1 MLNATEFKQLV
12 KQAPYKKVLPDAIYL
27 HKSAL
32 EHAPEKLVK
41 FIYAVANALKINEQ
55 EWDLVKLAKNAF
67 RLSLLH
73 YPDFFTESY
82 PALKTAI
89 TIDLEKLSHRVT
101 QYQQQDN
108 PPILHRKETM
118 ISPDHECYATFKSIT
133 EEGERAGLYEQPRL
147 IGFQQTW
154 LRLIE
159 KKGYTLIDGRLFRNT
174 AAQKQEKPTGIER
187 EKTAIV
193 RHELSAPMKQLAKHG
208 YLSGEYTVFDYGCG
222 RGDDLRELEAHGIDA
237 LGWDPNFRP
246 EDEKI
251 NSDIVN
257 LGFVINVIEDQDER
271 IAALINA
278 WELTEKLLVVS
289 AMLGNE
295 RTISQFK
302 PYKDGVITS
311 RNTFQKYYDQSELKH
326 YLERVVDEVPITI
339 APGIFYLF
347 KDKIEEQRFL
357 AQRQRRH
364 HQWQQL
370 TAPTPTNEAQA
381 RLLITTNLPLFEDY
395 WRHCLQLGRTPAAT
409 EFSQNDQ
416 LKHLAGSPRKA
427 FKLAESYFDANE
439 FQQAQALKREDLL
452 VYFALSQFDK
462 RKTYVSL
469 PDELKRDVKYFFTQ
483 YQQAQEEAKALLF
496 SISNKE
502 LIEQACIAAHKIL
515 PASVLNQGHSL
526 ILHKQ
531 WLVMLPAILRVY
543 VGAAAQL
550 YGELE
555 PIDLVKIHI
564 TSGKV
569 SFMIYDDFENSSVPF
584 LVERIKVKMM
594 EQDIDFF
601 DYVDPIRQP
610 PLLCKGN
617 YLTPEHHLYLKQS
630 RFDKRLAKLLQ
641 ISTDIDTIMPRI
653 EYEQLLNKHFKKV
666 KNYSLICISSD
677 KI

>member
-1 MLNATEFKQLV
+1 MLNAAEFKELI
-12 KQAPYKKVLPDAIYL
+12 KQVPYKKALPDAIYL

-32 EHAPEKLVK
+32 AYAPDKLVK
-41 FIYAVANALKINEQ
+41 FIYAVAAALKVTEDQ
-55 EWDLVKLAKNAF
+55 WDLVKLAKNSF

-89 TIDLEKLSHRVT
+89 TIDLEKLSHRIT

-118 ISPDHECYATFKSIT
+118 ISPEHECYNTFKSIT
-133 EEGERAGLYEQPRL
+133 EEGEQAGLYEKPRL

-159 KKGYTLIDGRLFRNT
+159 KKGYHLIDGRLFPNT
-174 AAQKQEKPTGIER
+174 LGQQQEEKTGIER

-246 EDEKI
+246 EDEKVK
-251 NSDIVN
+251 SDIVN

-271 IAALINA
+271 IAALLNA
-278 WELTEKLLVVS
+278 WELTDKLLVVS

-295 RTISQFK
+295 QTTSQFK
-302 PYKDGVITS
+302 AYKDGVITS
-311 RNTFQKYYDQSELKH
+311 RNTFQKYFDQSELKY
-326 YLERVVDEVPITI
+326 YLERVVDEVPIAV

-347 KDKIEEQRFL
+347 RDKIEEQRFL
-357 AQRQRRH
+357 TKRHRRH
-364 HQWQQL
+364 RQWQQL
-370 TAPTPTNEAQA
+370 TTPTPVSETQA

-395 WRHCLQLGRTPAAT
+395 WLHCLQLGRIPAAP
-409 EFSQNDQ
+409 EFSQSER
-416 LKHLAGSPRKA
+416 LKQIAGSPRKA
-427 FKLAESYFDANE
+427 FKLAENYFDATE

-469 PDELKRDVKYFFTQ
+469 PDELKRDVKYFFTN
-483 YQQAQEEAKALLF
+483 YQQAQEEAKELLF
-496 SISNKE
+496 SIANTAQ
-502 LIEQACIAAHKIL
+502 IEQACIAAHKTL

-601 DYVDPIRQP
+601 DYVEPLRQP
-610 PLLCKGN
+610 PILNKGLLLATDHPNKAKQIRFEQRLCKLLSFDPN
-617 YLTPEHHLYLKQS
+617 TETHIS
-630 RFDKRLAKLLQ
+630 RLVFQQTLNSLGKEIKGF
-641 ISTDIDTIMPRI
+641 TIKSI
-653 EYEQLLNKHFKKV
+653 TV
-666 KNYSLICISSD
+666 
-677 KI
+677 